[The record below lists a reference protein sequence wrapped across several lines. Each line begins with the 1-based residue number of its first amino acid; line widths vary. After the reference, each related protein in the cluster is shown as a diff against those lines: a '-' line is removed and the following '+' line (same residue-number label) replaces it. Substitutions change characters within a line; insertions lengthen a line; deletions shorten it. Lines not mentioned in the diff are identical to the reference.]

1 MTLYLL
7 LPPPGEVP
15 DKMTNQKLHFLV
27 NHQHVKLYGFNLFED
42 QHNMKFTFHNSVT
55 NRNHDCKLL
64 E

>member
-27 NHQHVKLYGFNLFED
+27 NHQHVKLYGFNLFCGKIF
-42 QHNMKFTFHNSVT
+42 QQNSC
-55 NRNHDCKLL
+55 N
-64 E
+64 